1 LKSRFSPIISEKGK
15 DLIPE
20 TLLLSA
26 EKIYLT
32 LWLLS
37 YCDVVQLYPETGPY
51 GQELKEV

>member
-1 LKSRFSPIISEKGK
+1 MKGRFSPTTSEKGK

-37 YCDVVQLYPETGPY
+37 YCGGVELYPETGPY